1 MYDNCNIRAYPAL
14 EPPTPYPLPLVF
26 LHSSPN
32 LPRPSLIFP
41 VPCRILPRV
50 FPASSPFLPL
60 IFPFERYDIFCSSNL
75 CYIGYMNPEKI
86 ARIHAELV
94 EGLTISR
101 GTRRSQ
107 IRTLYGSIIEAR
119 RAGKSYPE
127 IVNVLNSHGITI
139 STSQLYKELCIIR
152 KETDPTNSNTQKAKA
167 GSKPHPPSPPQSTV
181 SHDPRD
187 LDNIMGKRPDLS
199 KYAKAA
205 KESSSK

>member
-1 MYDNCNIRAYPAL
+1 MPQMGLSRVSCPRTPHPLSPSPGIPAFFP
-14 EPPTPYPLPLVF
+14 E
-26 LHSSPN
+26 SSPSFPD
-32 LPRPSLIFP
+32 LPCSLP
-41 VPCRILPRV
+41 H
-50 FPASSPFLPL
+50 SSPFLPL

-94 EGLTISR
+94 EELTISR